1 MTRRT
6 LDFILS
12 GGGAAIAVLLLILGF
27 VLADQASFAESYV
40 ADQLGQQKIT
50 FAAADS
56 LNEEDTTWKPGSS
69 CLLEYADELMTKGKQ
84 AECYANYYIALH
96 MDQAATRAGY
106 PGETY
111 ATMGGIRSGI
121 SAELTTAKEDGA
133 DEETLAEIQG
143 RLDAATSLRGTFQ
156 TGETLRGLLLTSYG
170 FSIFGEKAQLAADVS
185 YAAAALLGILSAA
198 GFVHA
203 FTVKKNNGSA

>member
-1 MTRRT
+1 MKRRT

-12 GGGAAIAVLLLILGF
+12 GGGAAIAVLLLVLGF
-27 VLADQASFAESYV
+27 VLSDQASFAKSYV

-50 FAAADS
+50 FATADKLS
-56 LNEEDTTWKPGSS
+56 EEDTTWKPGSS
-69 CLLEYADELMTKGKQ
+69 CLIEYAGELMTKGKQ

-96 MDQAATRAGY
+96 MDQSATRAGY
-106 PGETY
+106 SGETY

-121 SAELTTAKEDGA
+121 SAELTAAKENGA
-133 DEETLAEIQG
+133 DEDTLAEIQG
-143 RLDAATSLRGTFQ
+143 RLDAATSLRSTFQ

-170 FSIFGEKAQLAADVS
+170 FSIFGEKAQLAADVA
-185 YAAAALLGILSAA
+185 YAAAALLGVLSVA

-203 FTVKKNNGSA
+203 FTAEKNNGSA